1 MDKLTEFFSPTKL
14 VEIQTKI
21 DNPVT
26 DRYGDRDYRPQQYKK
41 VYDKREALTKV
52 AEMLEELKVLA
63 KKADE
68 IHEFCRENDI
78 DDMMSFDSYW
88 TDIDSM
94 LQADPA
100 SDALAWAASNHNC

>member
-14 VEIQTKI
+14 AEIQTKI
-21 DNPVT
+21 DNSVP

-52 AEMLEELKVLA
+52 AEMLEELKGLA
-63 KKADE
+63 NKADE
-68 IHEFCRENDI
+68 IREFCRENDI